1 MPARNPA
8 APSAAHA
15 PSFGYTDY
23 EGDHNYNREND
34 TPGRKRANSLSKFF
48 GRRHHHKDEHD
59 DHEVRAKLPLASGAS
74 SNAAAPPVSGGQ
86 VHASPLESS
95 PTSSESGLFSRAA
108 RQRRKSAGSASTRP
122 PLTSSRQRSASVP
135 PASTLVDRTGYD
147 SRAQPFYG
155 LRRRTGSLPRG
166 AGSEDDAATRAAEQ
180 AEEPTTTTALLAA
193 NAQPDQQP
201 PLFKA
206 NFSFRQLQR
215 LERAAHRVEKH
226 DREQVRKGTRGA
238 EIKIAMGVLEILETE
253 RKNKKKLRGQG
264 GSRGRGRSRSRSR
277 GGGRGTTDGEGGEL
291 LEGFTS
297 GLGGL
302 ARQLESDLE
311 HRLGGGAAAAR
322 HPPGFS
328 EPPPSTAR
336 NGTTTDNHDGHGSR
350 TRAGVR
356 HSASSNHWKA
366 VPTATTATASVP
378 RPLAP
383 STSKAGIPA
392 TPYFSRLTPAQH
404 HLVRHAAAALLLKQH
419 HEHKGVHNALHR
431 AIGGFEKMVKTLE
444 MEMETAWRGA
454 RDHAP
459 EAVVELFGTPLKYL
473 TTHEGIDSFHGADP
487 HGTVRIPEFLDHC
500 ITAMMQADVT
510 VEGILR
516 KSGKVRVVREIM
528 HALDTSGGNDT
539 VIDLAALDPVT
550 LADLFKQFLG
560 ALPDPLMTS
569 HLFKLFI
576 ACSHISH
583 VGIRRRCMH
592 LVVCMMPKTNRDV
605 LEVVFLF
612 LEWLSRFAHIT
623 IKDGNRM
630 DLTNIATVMAPTLLR
645 PGHRDPK
652 PVEIRP
658 MIAAVLSLLEDQH
671 ILHSVPSELAHV
683 LHLEVLR
690 DEHHKHHGG
699 GGGGPAGL
707 QGGAALLHTLTKVL

>member
-1 MPARNPA
+1 MTLVPIAGPTARSKKEGSACPA
-8 APSAAHA
+8 AEAQ
-15 PSFGYTDY
+15 
-23 EGDHNYNREND
+23 N
-34 TPGRKRANSLSKFF
+34 
-48 GRRHHHKDEHD
+48 
-59 DHEVRAKLPLASGAS
+59 EVRVSDIGHWPTPSRHPENPRAL
-74 SNAAAPPVSGGQ
+74 NA
-86 VHASPLESS
+86 
-95 PTSSESGLFSRAA
+95 
-108 RQRRKSAGSASTRP
+108 
-122 PLTSSRQRSASVP
+122 VP
-135 PASTLVDRTGYD
+135 PA
-147 SRAQPFYG
+147 
-155 LRRRTGSLPRG
+155 
-166 AGSEDDAATRAAEQ
+166 
-180 AEEPTTTTALLAA
+180 TA
-193 NAQPDQQP
+193 
-201 PLFKA
+201 
-206 NFSFRQLQR
+206 
-215 LERAAHRVEKH
+215 
-226 DREQVRKGTRGA
+226 
-238 EIKIAMGVLEILETE
+238 
-253 RKNKKKLRGQG
+253 
-264 GSRGRGRSRSRSR
+264 
-277 GGGRGTTDGEGGEL
+277 
-291 LEGFTS
+291 
-297 GLGGL
+297 
-302 ARQLESDLE
+302 
-311 HRLGGGAAAAR
+311 
-322 HPPGFS
+322 HP
-328 EPPPSTAR
+328 
-336 NGTTTDNHDGHGSR
+336 
-350 TRAGVR
+350 
-356 HSASSNHWKA
+356 
-366 VPTATTATASVP
+366 ATASIP
-378 RPLAP
+378 RPLASSSSP
-383 STSKAGIPA
+383 AGPPPPP

-419 HEHKGVHNALHR
+419 HEHKGVHDALHR

-444 MEMETAWRGA
+444 AGMESAWRGA
-454 RDHAP
+454 REHAP
-459 EAVVELFGTPLKYL
+459 EAVVGTRPSKLFGTPLKYL
-473 TTHEGIDSFHGADP
+473 TTHEGVDSFHGADP

-516 KSGKVRVVREIM
+516 KSGKLRVVREIM

-612 LEWLSRFAHIT
+612 LQWLSRFAHIT

-630 DLTNIATVMAPTLLR
+630 NLTNIATVMAPTLLR

-683 LHLEVLR
+683 LHLEVPR
-690 DEHHKHHGG
+690 DEHHRKHGPGG

-707 QGGAALLHTLTKVL
+707 QSGAALLHTLAKVL